1 MGLASDRKP
10 TEQGDWVRIAS
21 LCGTPG
27 GGSSTTKRA
36 SREPPHGDTGS
47 ATEDIRR
54 MFMSD
59 AAQTPTQLLVQASV
73 SGTMKVESRDG
84 DNVGSVHAFMV
95 HKGTGRATHAVLSLG
110 GFLGM
115 GKSFYPLPF
124 ALLQFDAVRDLYVVT
139 IDKRVLEGGPS
150 WANNAPV
157 FDQAYADR
165 VASYY
170 GSSSEDLVVG

>member
-1 MGLASDRKP
+1 
-10 TEQGDWVRIAS
+10 
-21 LCGTPG
+21 
-27 GGSSTTKRA
+27 
-36 SREPPHGDTGS
+36 
-47 ATEDIRR
+47 
-54 MFMSD
+54 MSD
-59 AAQTPTQLLVQASV
+59 TAAAQTPTQLLVQANI

-84 DNVGSVHAFMV
+84 DAVGSVYAFMV

-124 ALLQFDAVRDLYVVT
+124 ELLQFDPVRDLYVVT
-139 IDKRVLEGGPS
+139 IDRRLLEGGPS
-150 WANNAPV
+150 WSNNAPV

-170 GSSSEDLVVG
+170 GVSAANLTTG